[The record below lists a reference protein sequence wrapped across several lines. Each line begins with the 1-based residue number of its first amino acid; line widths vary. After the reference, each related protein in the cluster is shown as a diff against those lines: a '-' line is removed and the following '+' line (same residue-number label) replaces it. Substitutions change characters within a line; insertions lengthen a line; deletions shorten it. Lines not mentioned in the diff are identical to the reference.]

1 MNEDVTSGRYIA
13 RTLHLLSGS
22 TPEHPNAVR
31 ILLYG
36 QSISQQEWWLAVRQG
51 LQARYPQACLVMENR
66 AIGGFHS
73 TRLLKTTEADVV
85 TFYPDLILFQDY
97 GPEDDYE
104 AIIRLIRQ
112 HTTAEIAVQTDH
124 YVSTQENAWHDRH
137 CQEWLPELCA
147 RYQMHL
153 LDVRE
158 RWKRHLAENQ
168 LVPEALL
175 SDQIHLNEA
184 GNRLM
189 AQIVL
194 DHLVPHPEAGPD
206 PQGLVMR
213 QVVGQNFP
221 APGSILE
228 LPFTGSRVDLVLTGK
243 AALDVRVD
251 GQRPSLFPGV
261 YLAQT
266 PRVAGI
272 EGRPPRVGYP
282 VRTVVNAP
290 YQPEAWTLS
299 VEQVIDD
306 GREVRFAL
314 YSVAGGFEGRGTSAV
329 DFTAV
334 SGRITLRAADWFTR
348 ETPEFFDVLPA
359 VQPGQ
364 SIHCEVV
371 CMSRDTVENQDA
383 EGGIMT
389 AIQGIPNGSHRLRL
403 ESRDGAALPLAAV
416 LIHRPPFPVMED

>member
-1 MNEDVTSGRYIA
+1 MVEVEASGRYIA

-22 TPEHPNAVR
+22 TPEHANVVR
-31 ILLYG
+31 ILVYG

-51 LQARYPQACLVMENR
+51 LQARYPQARLVMENR

-73 TRLLKTTEADVV
+73 TRLLKTVEADVIP
-85 TFYPDLILFQDY
+85 FYPDLILFQDY

-112 HTTAEIAVQTDH
+112 RTTAEIAVQTDH
-124 YVSTQENAWHDRH
+124 YVSAQENAWHDRH
-137 CQEWLPELCA
+137 CQVWLPELCA
-147 RYQMHL
+147 RYQVHL

-158 RWKRHLAENQ
+158 RWKQHLAENQ
-168 LVPEALL
+168 LNPEALL
-175 SDQIHLNEA
+175 SDQIHLNQA

-194 DHLVPHPEAGPD
+194 DHLVPQPEAGPD
-206 PQGLVMR
+206 PQGLVIR
-213 QVVGQNFP
+213 KAAGKDFP
-221 APGSILE
+221 APTPILE

-243 AALDVRVD
+243 AALDIRVD
-251 GQRPSLFPGV
+251 GQRPSSFPDV

-266 PRVAGI
+266 PRVVGV

-282 VRTVVNAP
+282 VRVKVNAP

-314 YSVAGGFEGRGTSAV
+314 YSASGGFEGRGTSAE
-329 DFTAV
+329 DFTAA
-334 SGRITLRAADWFTR
+334 SGRIALHVADWFTR
-348 ETPEFFDVLPA
+348 EAPEFFDALPA

-364 SIHCEVV
+364 SIYWEVV
-371 CMSRDTVENQDA
+371 CMSRDTVETQDA
-383 EGGIMT
+383 IGGVIT
-389 AIQGIPNGSHRLRL
+389 AIQGVPNGLHRLRL

-416 LIHRPPFPVMED
+416 VIYCPPIIVTED